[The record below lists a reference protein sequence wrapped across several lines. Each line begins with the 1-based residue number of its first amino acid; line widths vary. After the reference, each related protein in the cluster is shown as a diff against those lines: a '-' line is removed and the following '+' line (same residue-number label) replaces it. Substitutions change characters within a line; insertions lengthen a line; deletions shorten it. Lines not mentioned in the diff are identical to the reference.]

1 MSTFHAIAGVT
12 ALLTDL
18 LNNGLVDLNVD
29 GTGGHTTVSAL
40 APHLVD
46 PPGANQNHPKQ
57 LNLFLYQIT
66 PNQGWHNSNL
76 PSRNSDGQRLTN
88 PPLAIDLHYL
98 LTAYASKYLETEI
111 LLGQAMLLLHENP
124 LLSRD
129 GIRHLIANPPAL
141 TDDNDKARLSI
152 ELSELSEQLD
162 GLKITPQY
170 LSTEEVSRLWAAL
183 QAPYHPTVAYQ
194 VSVVL
199 IESKRR
205 TRATLPVREARV
217 HVMPFEHVHIEKV
230 LSKKGTGPVL
240 EQPITVDQT
249 LVIRGQHLRGQVTNL
264 RIGGKVVAPTVI
276 GATELEAT
284 LAADLRAGVQTVQ
297 VIHDLDFGTP
307 TKPDPHRGFESNAA
321 AFVLRP
327 NVTSPVF
334 ANGNPK
340 TITLTFDPPV
350 GRSQRVSLLL
360 NPLVPVGANT
370 YRFDAPLHN
379 GITTAAQE
387 ETTSI
392 SFSINDVPA
401 GKYLVRAQVDG
412 AESPLDFDNTT
423 KQYNNPIVEVT

>member
-18 LNNGLVDLNVD
+18 LNDGLVDLDVD
-29 GTGGHTTVSAL
+29 GSGGHTTVSAL

-46 PPGANQNHPKQ
+46 PPGPNQNHPKQ
-57 LNLFLYQIT
+57 LNLFLYQVT
-66 PNQGWHNSNL
+66 PNQGWHNTNL

-98 LTAYASKYLETEI
+98 LTAYASEYLDTEI

-124 LLSRD
+124 VLSRD
-129 GIRHLIANPPAL
+129 GILHLIANPIGMPS
-141 TDDNDKARLSI
+141 DNNKKARESLT
-152 ELSELSEQLD
+152 LSELSEQID

-230 LSKKGTGPVL
+230 LSKKGTGPAL

-307 TKPDPHRGFESNAA
+307 NELHRGFESNAA

-327 NVTSPVF
+327 TITTPTF
-334 ANGNPK
+334 ANGTPK
-340 TITLTFDPPV
+340 TITLTFNPKV

-360 NPLVPVGANT
+360 NPLLSVGANT

-379 GITTAAQE
+379 GITTVAQE

-392 SFSINDVPA
+392 SFSIKDVPI

-412 AESPLDFDNTT
+412 AESPLEFDNTT